1 MLKAIAHVG
10 TLQIIGAVVFVV
22 RVKTTAVL
30 LGPAGVGVVS
40 VVDQFVQLVLQLA
53 AVSLPFAAVK
63 FLIWLAVALFILW
76 IIGWVIGSGASAG
89 GRRWY
94 YW

>member
-1 MLKAIAHVG
+1 MIAAI
-10 TLQIIGAVVFVV
+10 
-22 RVKTTAVL
+22 L
-30 LGPAGVGVVS
+30 LLLLIAILFGVG
-40 VVDQFVQLVLQLA
+40 
-53 AVSLPFAAVK
+53 FAAVK
-63 FLIWLAVALFILW
+63 FLIWLALALFILW